1 MPIVSQ
7 MEVTRSK
14 QQQRQRPPRASV
26 PAFGGWEGGAA
37 APDYS
42 LDFTKIRAARM
53 HRRTKALSWSSFVG
67 NAAAVE
73 GEAPGPGAAD
83 EEDRRQQWSSAASEG
98 DDDDD
103 RERRRRPRHRRVRSD
118 AADDRE
124 PIRPGHTTPKGGTK
138 FKGYLFGCVGGLW

>member
-1 MPIVSQ
+1 MPMACQ
-7 MEVTRSK
+7 MEVREN
-14 QQQRQRPPRASV
+14 QRQQRPPRASV

-37 APDYS
+37 PPDYS

-53 HRRTKALSWSSFVG
+53 HRRRKALSWSSFVA

-73 GEAPGPGAAD
+73 ATGGAD
-83 EEDRRQQWSSAASEG
+83 EEEERRHHQWSSAASEG
-98 DDDDD
+98 DDDD
-103 RERRRRPRHRRVRSD
+103 RERRRRRHRRVRSD

-124 PIRPGHTTPKGGTK
+124 PIRPGRVTPKGRGK

>member
-1 MPIVSQ
+1 MACQ
-7 MEVTRSK
+7 MEVARAK

-67 NAAAVE
+67 NAATVE

-98 DDDDD
+98 DDDDRD
-103 RERRRRPRHRRVRSD
+103 RRRRPRHRRVRSD

-124 PIRPGHTTPKGGTK
+124 PIQPGRATPKGGGK
-138 FKGYLFGCVGGLW
+138 FKGYLFGCVGGRW